1 MGKSKQGRAPKD
13 ESIRRLADRIT
24 RAVKARGMTV
34 QRYDAYTTNSVY
46 LKFDYGVANS
56 VRISD
61 HNGKKHLSYRF
72 NLLTTLDDSFAE
84 LEGEHP
90 RYYYS
95 PDDFDRLIKA
105 IIGNRDAQMEK
116 YGPRHYEFLMKR
128 NKAANTDTKGFWSK
142 ARIV

>member
-1 MGKSKQGRAPKD
+1 MGKSKQERAPKD

-24 RAVKARGMTV
+24 RAVKARGISV

-72 NLLTTLDDSFAE
+72 NLLTTLDGSYAE

-90 RYYYS
+90 HYYYT
-95 PDDFDRLIKA
+95 PDDFDRL
-105 IIGNRDAQMEK
+105 
-116 YGPRHYEFLMKR
+116 
-128 NKAANTDTKGFWSK
+128 
-142 ARIV
+142 